1 MKKLDLYYIDLKYI
15 RNLSHVDDNVMSI
28 SPQRGKQNRPFVGV
42 VVLMNIVLIYSL
54 HYSVFRITQLY
65 TASYCICLLLHS
77 PTFSHTFLI
86 SRYFSQGLTLLSI
99 KFYQMLFSILNYSEF
114 MINWVIPKTMLSR
127 NQSKY
132 AVFKPFLF
140 WKFGI
145 TFHVCL
151 RNDYLKEA
159 PDQIIRDNFLMVL
172 TRS

>member
-86 SRYFSQGLTLLSI
+86 SRYSSQGLTLLSI

-114 MINWVIPKTMLSR
+114 MINWASRAPVYTRCIFASRGPVRTPHLLDRPARRETACWGTSPIP
-127 NQSKY
+127 
-132 AVFKPFLF
+132 
-140 WKFGI
+140 
-145 TFHVCL
+145 
-151 RNDYLKEA
+151 
-159 PDQIIRDNFLMVL
+159 
-172 TRS
+172 